1 MATVGHIKAEVLL
14 KIEGM
19 EDTYSV
25 GHLEIPVNISTD
37 EKRPLHANVRADTSG
52 VARSL
57 EKSVDGVSITVDGA
71 RMAGVLRNSNIH
83 YTKENY

>member
-1 MATVGHIKAEVLL
+1 MITVGNIKAEVLL

-19 EDTYSV
+19 EGTYSV
-25 GHLEIPVNISTD
+25 GHIEIPVNVSTD

-57 EKSVDGVSITVDGA
+57 EKSVDGVSITVDGT
-71 RMAGVLRNSNIH
+71 RVAGVLRNGNIH

>member
-25 GHLEIPVNISTD
+25 GHIEIPVNISTD
-37 EKRPLHANVRADTSG
+37 EKRPLHSNVRADTSG
-52 VARSL
+52 VARDL
-57 EKSVDGVSITVDGA
+57 ARATGGVSATADGKRVDIA
-71 RMAGVLRNSNIH
+71 PRNLSNDNN
-83 YTKENY
+83 KEN

>member
-37 EKRPLHANVRADTSG
+37 EKRPLHMNVRADTSG
-52 VARSL
+52 VARDVARSL
-57 EKSVDGVSITVDGA
+57 EGTHVTLDD
-71 RMAGVLRNSNIH
+71 AGTAALRSSNNRLI
-83 YTKENY
+83 KEN

>member
-14 KIEGM
+14 KIDGM
-19 EDTYSV
+19 EGTYSV

-37 EKRPLHANVRADTSG
+37 EKRPLHANLRADTSG
-52 VARSL
+52 VARDL

-83 YTKENY
+83 YTKEGY